1 MSNRKGNSTVAPT
14 PNTLAP
20 IAGGPGGGPKKH
32 VSTWRTFDTD
42 GDGKLEGGE
51 IRALERKLNDDN
63 QTIKFLKK
71 AMGFLVACFLIQTG
85 MMAGVTYSVVQGA
98 KEIETDANGSIISA
112 GTGTIVST
120 TTAEEQ
126 VPLIIAPVLPVD
138 VLGRIKFVSV
148 TAYDIKSSTKNY
160 SSAVLGMTIADFH
173 KLSDTEIVL
182 ISAAGNA
189 LHIKDG
195 AAWVNIQ
202 EEAAFFEH
210 GNYKVCP
217 NKATHSSLFV
227 SGLDVDMYT
236 ELAISTLSSALSDG
250 ERRSRRERKRRGAAS
265 CGAGRERRT
274 ELAALQDGECGCE

>member
-1 MSNRKGNSTVAPT
+1 MRWHIILISEVA
-14 PNTLAP
+14 
-20 IAGGPGGGPKKH
+20 
-32 VSTWRTFDTD
+32 
-42 GDGKLEGGE
+42 
-51 IRALERKLNDDN
+51 
-63 QTIKFLKK
+63 
-71 AMGFLVACFLIQTG
+71 
-85 MMAGVTYSVVQGA
+85 YSVQHILMILYTRLA
-98 KEIETDANGSIISA
+98 FSTYLP